1 MGNFGSIT
9 LSSSVDVDAD
19 VYMAIIQVGM
29 GDTGDATE
37 ELAEEVRIAEK
48 IVLQAGPEPSYAI
61 VTIPLKD
68 GIGDED
74 AFSVAFQSIAR
85 GVKMNTR
92 CTITHVHNGKSTA
105 LLSGTITDIQ
115 NSMQDSLIITVQDD
129 RYLLEK
135 VTVFGQIQHDPSVG
149 ESGHTAFVASEPC
162 VFNMFGF
169 PNCIDTPHGPRF
181 SPTIRWGWS
190 AGGTAEPA
198 PGSASQRARSWRT
211 YDIAHYLRSA
221 HYGGS

>member
-105 LLSGTITDIQ
+105 LL
-115 NSMQDSLIITVQDD
+115 
-129 RYLLEK
+129 
-135 VTVFGQIQHDPSVG
+135 
-149 ESGHTAFVASEPC
+149 
-162 VFNMFGF
+162 
-169 PNCIDTPHGPRF
+169 
-181 SPTIRWGWS
+181 
-190 AGGTAEPA
+190 
-198 PGSASQRARSWRT
+198 
-211 YDIAHYLRSA
+211 
-221 HYGGS
+221 